1 MVLRWEAETL
11 APALSACFPQT
22 AQLLPVRARGLT
34 AVLRRAAVR
43 PGGHAARRVSVLSHW
58 RMALPAQR
66 DWENPAVYQ
75 IGKQRSHVPL
85 RSFSSP
91 ETALRYFTHGP
102 AAAERQRQLSLNS
115 LDWRFQLFD
124 RPEAVPG
131 FAEED
136 FDDSQWPKVGNVPQ
150 AARLHGGFF
159 T

>member
-1 MVLRWEAETL
+1 MY
-11 APALSACFPQT
+11 QT
-22 AQLLPVRARGLT
+22 
-34 AVLRRAAVR
+34 
-43 PGGHAARRVSVLSHW
+43 
-58 RMALPAQR
+58 
-66 DWENPAVYQ
+66 
-75 IGKQRSHVPL
+75 GKQRSHVPL

-150 AARLHGGFF
+150 AARLPGAFL
-159 T
+159 TW